1 MRDAGLKQRLAAK
14 EFLLGGVITIPSP
27 QLVEIAGWSG
37 FDYVVVDME
46 HSAIEFAQAE
56 ELVRAAEAAHVPA
69 LVRVATNR
77 PELILKALAIGAT
90 GVQIPQVGTG
100 EEARRAVSAAYYAP
114 RGERGVGPG
123 RSSRQGLAGPMHQH
137 VAAAN
142 REVVVVVQIEDV
154 EAIPRLDQILTVP
167 GIDLAFSGGADLSQS
182 LGEPGRTDS
191 PAVQDAMRRIREG
204 ANRIGVPIGTPV
216 RSSVDAATVRGAG
229 YQAATVQ
236 LISLAAQT
244 FRTLIEDFRKTSGG
258 ATQ

>member
-1 MRDAGLKQRLAAK
+1 
-14 EFLLGGVITIPSP
+14 
-27 QLVEIAGWSG
+27 
-37 FDYVVVDME
+37 
-46 HSAIEFAQAE
+46 
-56 ELVRAAEAAHVPA
+56 
-69 LVRVATNR
+69 
-77 PELILKALAIGAT
+77 
-90 GVQIPQVGTG
+90 
-100 EEARRAVSAAYYAP
+100 
-114 RGERGVGPG
+114 
-123 RSSRQGLAGPMHQH
+123 MHQH